1 MSEFVNAD
9 SIAAGRSGFRPESA
23 AMAAGR
29 VMLGRIR
36 ALAEARADFAFE
48 TTLAS
53 RSFAPWL
60 ASLRASDDRVHL
72 ASPRCRIR
80 MSRWPA
86 SRNASAR
93 EGMTWQM
100 FDNADARGPRVLA
113 TGRGGQPPDIADRD
127 GWARVLEH
135 RR

>member
-9 SIAAGRSGFRPESA
+9 SIAAGRSAFRPESA

-72 ASPRCRIR
+72 AFPSLPDPDVAVARVAQRVR
-80 MSRWPA
+80 QGGHDLADVRQ
-86 SRNASAR
+86 RGR
-93 EGMTWQM
+93 EG
-100 FDNADARGPRVLA
+100 AARARNRPRRSA
-113 TGRGGQPPDIADRD
+113 AG
-127 GWARVLEH
+127 H
-135 RR
+135 R